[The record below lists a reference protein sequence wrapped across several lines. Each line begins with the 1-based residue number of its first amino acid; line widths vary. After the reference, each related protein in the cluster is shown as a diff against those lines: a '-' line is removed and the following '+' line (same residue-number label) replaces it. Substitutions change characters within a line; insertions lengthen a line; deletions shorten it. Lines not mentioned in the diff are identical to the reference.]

1 MLDLNEKYQLDN
13 AIEAFN
19 KQTGLTMLM
28 ATDTP
33 ILALEGNKRM
43 EVDAFVRIREYE
55 QIILPVEIKKWV
67 PQANLGALIEQ
78 VKRLPG
84 KGILV
89 ADYVNPKMAEKLKQE
104 NVQFIDKEGN
114 AYLNAYPIYIYV
126 KGNKQGT
133 TQGRELNRPNE
144 VAEFRIPFGQPKNRG
159 RAFTYK
165 GLKVL
170 YTFLCD
176 PERVNATYR
185 EIAAQADVAV
195 GTVGLVLNDLKELGY
210 LEGRVNKANRR
221 LRNLRKLLD
230 RWVETY
236 PETLQPKQLIG
247 DFNADEPYWWKQV
260 DIQKYHGYW
269 GGEIAGAKYTDY
281 LKPEIATVYLQDD
294 HYKRL
299 IMDQRLH
306 IVGMQGRTG
315 TRVKLYKAF
324 WHDKENGQTDIVHP
338 VLAYA
343 DLIATAD
350 PRNQE
355 TAQLIYAK
363 HLAQYIEND

>member
-1 MLDLNEKYQLDN
+1 MIDLKDKYQLDN

-33 ILALEGNKRM
+33 VLALEGNKRM
-43 EVDAFVRIREYE
+43 RVDAFVRIKEYE

-84 KGILV
+84 EGVLV

-114 AYLNAYPIYIYV
+114 AYLNAPPIYIYV
-126 KGNKQGT
+126 KGNKHGT
-133 TQGRELNRPNE
+133 AQARDLNRTDE
-144 VAEFRIPFGQPKNRG
+144 VAGFQIHAKNRG
-159 RAFTYK
+159 RAFTFK

-170 YTFLCD
+170 YTFLCE

-210 LEGRVNKANRR
+210 LEGRVSKANRR

-236 PETLQPKQLIG
+236 PENLRPKQFKGGFI
-247 DFNADEPYWWKQV
+247 ADNPYWWKEV
-260 DIQKYHGYW
+260 DIEKYHGYW

-281 LKPEIATVYLQDD
+281 LKPEIVTVYAQDD
-294 HYKRL
+294 AYKKL
-299 IMDQRLH
+299 IPEQRLRPAGMRPQ
-306 IVGMQGRTG
+306 VGAW
-315 TRVKLYKAF
+315 VEFYKTF
-324 WHDKENGQTDIVHP
+324 WNDTVIQDKQIVHP

-343 DLIATAD
+343 DLIATGDA
-350 PRNQE
+350 RNHKV
-355 TAQLIYAK
+355 AKMIYDK
-363 HLAQYIEND
+363 YLARYIEND